1 MQNLPIGMQ
10 SFEAVRKANYLYVDK
25 TKHLERLVTT
35 NKYYFLSR
43 PRRFGKSL
51 FLSTLEAYF
60 LGQKELFKDLYI
72 ETVEKEWTE
81 YPVIYL
87 DLNSG
92 IYTTEEELYRVLNY
106 PMQRLEQKYSIDVKE
121 PSLSVRL
128 KNIVLTAFEQTG
140 KQVVILVDE
149 YDKPLLQ
156 TIDNEELHDKFKTI
170 LKGVYSILKECD
182 EYIRFGFLTGVTKFS
197 KISLFSDLN
206 NLMDISLDENYT
218 DICGITEEEIKTN
231 FKEHLQAF
239 AEKENTTKEDIL
251 SQLKA
256 MYDGY
261 HFSKNTDVDIYNP
274 FSLINS
280 LTRREFE
287 NYWFQTGTP
296 TFLVKL
302 LQEND
307 YDLKDFSDSNISAF
321 TEDLSSKETMHN
333 EPVALFYQ
341 AGYLTIKDYDEELQ
355 SYTLGY
361 PNKEVE
367 QSFLKFLLPKYMNNN
382 DSRSPIYV
390 LNLYKNL
397 RDGKIE
403 EFLESLKVF
412 FSSTPY
418 DLIKDTE
425 NHYQTIVFIICK
437 LLGYYSEA
445 EYKIVNGRIDMV
457 VKTKN
462 YIYVFEFKFDKSA
475 KEALQQIDSKDY
487 PLAFQ
492 QDERKLYKIGVNF
505 SSQTKNI
512 NEYIIQ

>member
-1 MQNLPIGMQ
+1 MQ

-51 FLSTLEAYF
+51 FLSTLKAYF
-60 LGQKELFKDLYI
+60 LGKKELFKGLYI
-72 ETVEKEWTE
+72 ETVEKDWTE

-287 NYWFQTGTP
+287 NYWFQSGTP
-296 TFLVKL
+296 TFLIKL

-307 YDLKDFSDSNISAF
+307 YDLKDLSEGKITAK
-321 TEDLSSKETMHN
+321 DLTSKESMMN
-333 EPVALFYQ
+333 APVALFYQ
-341 AGYLTIKDYDEELQ
+341 SGYLTIKDYNKK
-355 SYTLGY
+355 SGAYKLGY

-367 QSFLKFLLPKYMNNN
+367 ESFLDFILPKYMHTNENA
-382 DSRSPIYV
+382 SFSYV
-390 LNLYKNL
+390 EKMYENLEN
-397 RDGKIE
+397 GEIE
-403 EFLESLKVF
+403 DFLKTMKTF
-412 FSSTPY
+412 FASVPY

-425 NHYQTIVFIICK
+425 NHYQTVIFIICK
-437 LLGYYSEA
+437 LIGFIVEA
-445 EYKIVNGRIDMV
+445 EYKIVNGRIDMIV
-457 VKTKN
+457 RTDN
-462 YIYVFEFKFDKSA
+462 FLYLFEFKFDKSA
-475 KEALQQIDSKDY
+475 EEALQQIDSKDY

-512 NEYIIQ
+512 DEYIIQ

>member
-1 MQNLPIGMQ
+1 
-10 SFEAVRKANYLYVDK
+10 
-25 TKHLERLVTT
+25 
-35 NKYYFLSR
+35 
-43 PRRFGKSL
+43 L
-51 FLSTLEAYF
+51 FLSTLKAYF
-60 LGQKELFKDLYI
+60 LGKKELFKGLYI
-72 ETVEKEWTE
+72 ETVEKDWTE

-239 AEKENTTKEDIL
+239 ADKENTTKEDIL
-251 SQLKA
+251 LQLKA

-261 HFSKNTDVDIYNP
+261 HFSKNTSIDIYNP

-296 TFLVKL
+296 TFLIKL
-302 LQEND
+302 LKEND
-307 YDLKDFSDSNISAF
+307 YDLKDFSEGNIDAV
-321 TEDLSSKETMHN
+321 DLTSKESMRDA
-333 EPVALFYQ
+333 PIALFYQ
-341 AGYLTIKDYDEELQ
+341 SGYLTIKDYDRDFS
-355 SYTLGY
+355 SYILGY
-361 PNKEVE
+361 PNREVE
-367 QSFLKFLLPKYMNNN
+367 QSFLDFLLPKYINTEENMSTSFLIAFAR
-382 DSRSPIYV
+382 D
-390 LNLYKNL
+390 L
-397 RDGKIE
+397 RAGRIE
-403 EFLESLKVF
+403 DFLTKLKVF
-412 FSSTPY
+412 FARTP
-418 DLIKDTE
+418 
-425 NHYQTIVFIICK
+425 
-437 LLGYYSEA
+437 
-445 EYKIVNGRIDMV
+445 
-457 VKTKN
+457 
-462 YIYVFEFKFDKSA
+462 
-475 KEALQQIDSKDY
+475 
-487 PLAFQ
+487 
-492 QDERKLYKIGVNF
+492 
-505 SSQTKNI
+505 
-512 NEYIIQ
+512 

>member
-25 TKHLERLVTT
+25 TKHLGRLVTT

-51 FLSTLEAYF
+51 FLSTLKAYF
-60 LGQKELFKDLYI
+60 LGKKELFKDLYI
-72 ETVEKEWTE
+72 ETVEKDWTE
-81 YPVIYL
+81 YPVLYL

-92 IYTTEEELYRVLNY
+92 MYDTEANLYSVINNHLIRWEKEYDITPVDRELNTRFTNVV
-106 PMQRLEQKYSIDVKE
+106 IA
-121 PSLSVRL
+121 
-128 KNIVLTAFEQTG
+128 AFEKTG

-156 TIDNEELHDKFKTI
+156 TIDNEELHDKFKST
-170 LKGVYSILKECD
+170 LKGVYSVLKGCD
-182 EYIRFGFLTGVTKFS
+182 EYIRFGFLTGVTKFP

-206 NLMDISLDENYT
+206 NLKDISLDENYT

-261 HFSKNTDVDIYNP
+261 HFSENTSIDIYNP

-280 LTRREFE
+280 LTERKFR

-296 TFLVKL
+296 TFLIKL

-307 YDLKDFSDSNISAF
+307 YDLKDFSEGKIDAV
-321 TEDLSSKETMHN
+321 DLTSKESMMN
-333 EPVALFYQ
+333 APIALFYQ
-341 AGYLTIKDYDEELQ
+341 AGYLTIKDYDRDFS
-355 SYTLGY
+355 SYLLGY
-361 PNKEVE
+361 PNREVE
-367 QSFLKFLLPKYMNNN
+367 QSFLDFLLPKYINTEENMSTSFLIAFAR
-382 DSRSPIYV
+382 D
-390 LNLYKNL
+390 L
-397 RDGKIE
+397 RAGRIEDFLTKLKI
-403 EFLESLKVF
+403 F
-412 FSSTPY
+412 FAKTPY

-425 NHYQTIVFIICK
+425 NHYQTVVFIICK

-445 EYKIVNGRIDMV
+445 EYKIVNGRIDMLI
-457 VKTKN
+457 KTKD

-475 KEALQQIDSKDY
+475 KEALEQIDSKDY

-512 NEYIIQ
+512 DEYIIQ

>member
-1 MQNLPIGMQ
+1 MQ

-51 FLSTLEAYF
+51 FLSTLKAYF
-60 LGQKELFKDLYI
+60 LGKKELFKGLYI
-72 ETVEKEWTE
+72 ETVEKDWKE
-81 YPVIYL
+81 YPVLYL

-92 IYTTEEELYRVLNY
+92 IYDSEERLLNNLNY
-106 PMQRLEQKYSIDVKE
+106 HLSEWEEQYNIQTKFVNPEDRLSNIIKTAVK
-121 PSLSVRL
+121 
-128 KNIVLTAFEQTG
+128 QTG
-140 KQVVILVDE
+140 KQVVVLVDE

-156 TIDNEELHDKFKTI
+156 TIDNEELHDKFKGI
-170 LKGVYSILKECD
+170 LKGVYSVLKSCD

-296 TFLVKL
+296 TFLIKL

-307 YDLKDFSDSNISAF
+307 YDLKDLSEGNITAK
-321 TEDLSSKETMHN
+321 DLTSKESMLSA
-333 EPVALFYQ
+333 PVALFYQ
-341 AGYLTIKDYDEELQ
+341 SGYLTIKDYNKK
-355 SYTLGY
+355 SGAYKLGY

-367 QSFLKFLLPKYMNNN
+367 ESFLDFILPKYMHTNENA
-382 DSRSPIYV
+382 SFSYV
-390 LNLYKNL
+390 EKMYENLEN
-397 RDGKIE
+397 GEIE
-403 EFLESLKVF
+403 DFLKTMKTF
-412 FSSTPY
+412 FASVPY

-425 NHYQTIVFIICK
+425 NHYQTVIFIICK
-437 LLGYYSEA
+437 LIGFIVEA
-445 EYKIVNGRIDMV
+445 EYKIVNGRIDMIV
-457 VKTKN
+457 RTDN
-462 YIYVFEFKFDKSA
+462 FLYLFEFKFDKSA
-475 KEALQQIDSKDY
+475 EEALQQIDSKDY

-512 NEYIIQ
+512 DEYIVK

>member
-72 ETVEKEWTE
+72 ETVEKQWTE

-149 YDKPLLQ
+149 YDKPLISTL
-156 TIDNEELHDKFKTI
+156 DNEELHNKYKTI

-182 EYIRFGFLTGVTKFS
+182 KYIRFGFLTGVTKFS

-296 TFLVKL
+296 TFLIKL
-302 LQEND
+302 LKEND
-307 YDLKDFSDSNISAF
+307 YDLKDFSEGNIDAV
-321 TEDLSSKETMHN
+321 DLTSKESMLN
-333 EPVALFYQ
+333 APIALFYQ
-341 AGYLTIKDYDEELQ
+341 SGYLTIKDYDRDFS
-355 SYTLGY
+355 SYVLGY
-361 PNKEVE
+361 PNREVE
-367 QSFLKFLLPKYMNNN
+367 QSFLDFLLPKYINTEENMSTSFLIAFAR
-382 DSRSPIYV
+382 D
-390 LNLYKNL
+390 L
-397 RDGKIE
+397 RAGRIE
-403 EFLESLKVF
+403 DFLTKLKVF
-412 FSSTPY
+412 FAKTPY

-425 NHYQTIVFIICK
+425 NHYQTVVFIICR

-445 EYKIVNGRIDMV
+445 EYKIVNGRIDMIV
-457 VKTKN
+457 RTDN
-462 YIYVFEFKFDKSA
+462 FLYLFEFKFDKSA
-475 KEALQQIDSKDY
+475 KEALEQIDSKDY

-492 QDERKLYKIGVNF
+492 QDERKLYKVGVNF

-512 NEYIIQ
+512 DEYIIQ

>member
-1 MQNLPIGMQ
+1 MQ
-10 SFEAVRKANYLYVDK
+10 SFESIRQNNFLYVDK
-25 TKHLERLVTT
+25 TKHIYSLANSNR
-35 NKYYFLSR
+35 YYFLSR

-51 FLSTLEAYF
+51 FLSTLKAYF
-60 LGQKELFKDLYI
+60 LGKKELFKGLYI
-72 ETVEKEWTE
+72 ETVEKDWTE

-149 YDKPLLQ
+149 YDKPLISTL
-156 TIDNEELHDKFKTI
+156 DNEDLHDKYKTI

-182 EYIRFGFLTGVTKFS
+182 EYIRFGMLTGVTKFS

-296 TFLVKL
+296 TFLIKL

-307 YDLKDFSDSNISAF
+307 YDLKDLSEGKITAK
-321 TEDLSSKETMHN
+321 DLTSKESMMN
-333 EPVALFYQ
+333 APVALFYQ
-341 AGYLTIKDYDEELQ
+341 SGYLTIKDYNKK
-355 SYTLGY
+355 SGAYKLGY

-367 QSFLKFLLPKYMNNN
+367 ESFLDFILPKYMHTNENA
-382 DSRSPIYV
+382 SFSYV
-390 LNLYKNL
+390 EKMYENLEN
-397 RDGKIE
+397 GEIE
-403 EFLESLKVF
+403 DFLKTMKTF
-412 FSSTPY
+412 FASVPY

-425 NHYQTIVFIICK
+425 NHYQTVIFIICK
-437 LLGYYSEA
+437 LIGFIVEA
-445 EYKIVNGRIDMV
+445 EYKIVNGRIDMIV
-457 VKTKN
+457 RTDN
-462 YIYVFEFKFDKSA
+462 FLYLFEFKFDKSA

-512 NEYIIQ
+512 DEYIIQ

>member
-10 SFEAVRKANYLYVDK
+10 SFESIRQNNFLYIDK
-25 TKHLERLVTT
+25 TKHIYSLANSNR
-35 NKYYFLSR
+35 YYFLSR

-51 FLSTLEAYF
+51 FLSTLKAYF
-60 LGQKELFKDLYI
+60 LGKKELFKGLYI
-72 ETVEKEWTE
+72 ETVEKQWIE

-182 EYIRFGFLTGVTKFS
+182 EYIRFGMLTGVTKFS

-206 NLMDISLDENYT
+206 NLMDISLDESYT

-231 FKEHLQAF
+231 FVEHLQAF
-239 AEKENTTKEDIL
+239 AEKESTTKEDIFL
-251 SQLKA
+251 QLKK

-261 HFSKNTDVDIYNP
+261 HFSKNTSIDIYNP
-274 FSLINS
+274 FSLLNS
-280 LTRREFE
+280 LTRKEFE

-296 TFLVKL
+296 TFLIKL
-302 LQEND
+302 LKEND
-307 YDLKDFSDSNISAF
+307 YDLKDFSEGNIDAV
-321 TEDLSSKETMHN
+321 DLTSKESMLN
-333 EPVALFYQ
+333 APIALFYQ
-341 AGYLTIKDYDEELQ
+341 SGYLTIKDYDRDFS
-355 SYTLGY
+355 SYVLGY
-361 PNKEVE
+361 PNREVE
-367 QSFLKFLLPKYMNNN
+367 QSFLDFLLPKYINTEENMSTSFLIAFAR
-382 DSRSPIYV
+382 D
-390 LNLYKNL
+390 L
-397 RDGKIE
+397 RAGRIE
-403 EFLESLKVF
+403 DFLTKLKVF
-412 FSSTPY
+412 FAKTPY

-425 NHYQTIVFIICK
+425 NHYQTVVFIICK

-445 EYKIVNGRIDMV
+445 EYKIVNGRIDMEI
-457 VKTKN
+457 KTKD

-475 KEALQQIDSKDY
+475 KEALEQIDSKDY

-512 NEYIIQ
+512 DEYIIQ

>member
-1 MQNLPIGMQ
+1 MQ

-51 FLSTLEAYF
+51 FLSTLKAYF
-60 LGQKELFKDLYI
+60 LGKKELFKGLYI
-72 ETVEKEWTE
+72 ETVEKDWKE
-81 YPVIYL
+81 YPVLYL

-92 IYTTEEELYRVLNY
+92 IYDSEERLLNNLNY
-106 PMQRLEQKYSIDVKE
+106 HLSEWEEQYNIQTKFVNPEDRFSNIIKTAVK
-121 PSLSVRL
+121 
-128 KNIVLTAFEQTG
+128 QTG

-156 TIDNEELHDKFKTI
+156 TIDNEELHDKFKGI
-170 LKGVYSILKECD
+170 LKGVYSVLKSCD
-182 EYIRFGFLTGVTKFS
+182 EYIRFGMLTGVTKFS

-231 FKEHLQAF
+231 FVEHLQAF
-239 AEKENTTKEDIL
+239 ADKENTTKEDIL

-274 FSLINS
+274 FSLLNS
-280 LTRREFE
+280 LTRKEFE

-296 TFLVKL
+296 TFLIKL
-302 LQEND
+302 LKEND
-307 YDLKDFSDSNISAF
+307 YDLKDLSEGNITAK
-321 TEDLSSKETMHN
+321 DLTSKESMLSA
-333 EPVALFYQ
+333 PVALFYQ
-341 AGYLTIKDYDEELQ
+341 SGYLTIKDYDKELQ
-355 SYTLGY
+355 EYTLGY

-367 QSFLKFLLPKYMNNN
+367 QSFLEFLLP
-382 DSRSPIYV
+382 RYV
-390 LNLYKNL
+390 HTIDDKSASYLSKFIKDL
-397 RDGKIE
+397 RAGRIE
-403 EFLESLKVF
+403 DFLEKMKVF
-412 FSSTPY
+412 FAGIPY
-418 DLIKDTE
+418 DIIKDTE
-425 NHYQTIVFIICK
+425 NYYQTILFLICR
-437 LLGYYSEA
+437 LVGFYSQA
-445 EYKIVNGRIDMV
+445 EYRTSRGRMDMV
-457 VKTKN
+457 IKTKD

-475 KEALQQIDSKDY
+475 KEALEQIDSKDY

-492 QDERKLYKIGVNF
+492 QDERKLYKVGVNF

-512 NEYIIQ
+512 DEYIIQ

>member
-1 MQNLPIGMQ
+1 MQNLPIGLQ
-10 SFEAVRKANYLYVDK
+10 SFEALRNANYLYVDK
-25 TKHLERLVTT
+25 TRHLERLVTT

-60 LGQKELFKDLYI
+60 LGQKELFKGLYI
-72 ETVEKEWTE
+72 ETVEKDWKE
-81 YPVIYL
+81 YPVLYL
-87 DLNSG
+87 DLNTG
-92 IYTTEEELYRVLNY
+92 IYDSETNLRNKLISHIIDWEEE
-106 PMQRLEQKYSIDVKE
+106 YSISTVKE
-121 PSLSVRL
+121 
-128 KNIVLTAFEQTG
+128 NIEDRFANIIRTAYEKSG
-140 KQVVILVDE
+140 LGVVILVDE
-149 YDKPLLQ
+149 YDKPLLH
-156 TIDNEELHDKFKTI
+156 TIDKPELHATFKDI
-170 LKGVYSILKECD
+170 LKGVYSVLKGCD
-182 EYIRFGFLTGVTKFS
+182 KYIRFGMLTGVTKFS

-218 DICGITEEEIKTN
+218 DICGITEEEIKAN

-296 TFLVKL
+296 TFLIKL

-307 YDLKDFSDSNISAF
+307 YDLKDLSEGNITAK
-321 TEDLSSKETMHN
+321 DLTSKESMLSA
-333 EPVALFYQ
+333 PVALFYQ
-341 AGYLTIKDYDEELQ
+341 SGYLTIKDYDRDFS
-355 SYTLGY
+355 SYVLGY
-361 PNKEVE
+361 PNREVE
-367 QSFLKFLLPKYMNNN
+367 QSFLDFLLPKYINTEENMSTSFLIAFAR
-382 DSRSPIYV
+382 D
-390 LNLYKNL
+390 L
-397 RDGKIE
+397 RAGRIE
-403 EFLESLKVF
+403 DFLTKLKVF
-412 FSSTPY
+412 FAKTPY

-425 NHYQTIVFIICK
+425 NHYQTVVFIICR

-457 VKTKN
+457 IKTKD

-475 KEALQQIDSKDY
+475 KEALEQIDSKDY

-512 NEYIIQ
+512 DEYIIQ

>member
-1 MQNLPIGMQ
+1 MQ

-51 FLSTLEAYF
+51 FLSTLKAYF
-60 LGQKELFKDLYI
+60 LGKKELFKGLYI
-72 ETVEKEWTE
+72 ETVEKDWKE
-81 YPVIYL
+81 YPVLYL

-92 IYTTEEELYRVLNY
+92 IYDSEERLLNNLNY
-106 PMQRLEQKYSIDVKE
+106 HLSEWEEQYNIQTKFVNPEDRLSNIIKTAVK
-121 PSLSVRL
+121 
-128 KNIVLTAFEQTG
+128 QTG
-140 KQVVILVDE
+140 KQVVVLVDE

-156 TIDNEELHDKFKTI
+156 TIDNEELHDKFKGI
-170 LKGVYSILKECD
+170 LKGVYSVLKSCD

-296 TFLVKL
+296 TFLIKL

-307 YDLKDFSDSNISAF
+307 YDLKDLSEGNITAR
-321 TEDLSSKETMHN
+321 DLTSKESMLSA
-333 EPVALFYQ
+333 PVALFYQ
-341 AGYLTIKDYDEELQ
+341 SGYLTIKDYNKK
-355 SYTLGY
+355 SGAYKLGY

-367 QSFLKFLLPKYMNNN
+367 ESFLDFILPKYMHTNENA
-382 DSRSPIYV
+382 SFSYV
-390 LNLYKNL
+390 EKMYENLEN
-397 RDGKIE
+397 GEIE
-403 EFLESLKVF
+403 DFLKTMKTF
-412 FSSTPY
+412 FASVPY
-418 DLIKDTE
+418 GLIKDTE
-425 NHYQTIVFIICK
+425 NHYQTVIFIICK
-437 LLGYYSEA
+437 LIGFIVEA
-445 EYKIVNGRIDMV
+445 EYKIVNGRIDMIV
-457 VKTKN
+457 RTDN
-462 YIYVFEFKFDKSA
+462 FLYLFEFKFDKSA
-475 KEALQQIDSKDY
+475 EEALQQIDSKDY

-512 NEYIIQ
+512 DEYIIQ

>member
-296 TFLVKL
+296 TFLIKL

-307 YDLKDFSDSNISAF
+307 YDLKDLSEGNITAR
-321 TEDLSSKETMHN
+321 DLTSKESMLN
-333 EPVALFYQ
+333 APIALFYQ
-341 AGYLTIKDYDEELQ
+341 SGYLTIKDYDRDFS
-355 SYTLGY
+355 SYVLGY
-361 PNKEVE
+361 PNREVE
-367 QSFLKFLLPKYMNNN
+367 QSFLDFLLPKYINTEENMSTSFLIAFAR
-382 DSRSPIYV
+382 D
-390 LNLYKNL
+390 L
-397 RDGKIE
+397 RAGRIE
-403 EFLESLKVF
+403 DFLTKLKVF
-412 FSSTPY
+412 FAKTPY

-425 NHYQTIVFIICK
+425 NHYQTVVFIICR

-457 VKTKN
+457 IKTKD

-475 KEALQQIDSKDY
+475 KEALEQIDSKDY

>member
-51 FLSTLEAYF
+51 FLSTLKAYF
-60 LGQKELFKDLYI
+60 LGKKELFKGLYI
-72 ETVEKEWTE
+72 ETVEKDWTE

-231 FKEHLQAF
+231 FVEHLQAF
-239 AEKENTTKEDIL
+239 ADKENTTKEDIL

-296 TFLVKL
+296 TFLIKL
-302 LQEND
+302 LKEND
-307 YDLKDFSDSNISAF
+307 YDLKDFSEGNITAK
-321 TEDLSSKETMHN
+321 DLTSKESMLSA
-333 EPVALFYQ
+333 PVALFYQ
-341 AGYLTIKDYDEELQ
+341 SGYLTIKDYNKK
-355 SYTLGY
+355 SGAYKLGY

-367 QSFLKFLLPKYMNNN
+367 ESFLDFILPKYMHTNENA
-382 DSRSPIYV
+382 SFSYV
-390 LNLYKNL
+390 EKMYENLEN
-397 RDGKIE
+397 GEIE
-403 EFLESLKVF
+403 DFLKTMKTF
-412 FSSTPY
+412 FASVPY

-425 NHYQTIVFIICK
+425 NHYQTVIFIICK
-437 LLGYYSEA
+437 LIGFIVEA
-445 EYKIVNGRIDMV
+445 EYKIVNGRIDMIV
-457 VKTKN
+457 RTDN
-462 YIYVFEFKFDKSA
+462 FLYLFEFKFDKSA
-475 KEALQQIDSKDY
+475 EEALQQIDSKDY

-512 NEYIIQ
+512 DEYIIQ

>member
-10 SFEAVRKANYLYVDK
+10 SFEAVRKADYLYVDK

-60 LGQKELFKDLYI
+60 LGQKELFRDLYI
-72 ETVEKEWTE
+72 ESVEKDWVQ
-81 YPVIYL
+81 YPVLYL

-92 IYTTEEELYRVLNY
+92 MYDTEANLYSVINNHLIRWEKEYDITPVDRELNTRFTNVV
-106 PMQRLEQKYSIDVKE
+106 IA
-121 PSLSVRL
+121 
-128 KNIVLTAFEQTG
+128 AFEKTG

-156 TIDNEELHDKFKTI
+156 TIDNEELHDKFKGI
-170 LKGVYSILKECD
+170 LKGVYSVLKGCD
-182 EYIRFGFLTGVTKFS
+182 KYIRFGMLTGVTKFS

-239 AEKENTTKEDIL
+239 AEKESTTKEDIL

-261 HFSKNTDVDIYNP
+261 HFSENISIDIYNP
-274 FSLINS
+274 FSLLNS
-280 LTRREFE
+280 LTERKFR

-296 TFLVKL
+296 TFLIKL
-302 LQEND
+302 LKEND
-307 YDLKDFSDSNISAF
+307 YDLKDFSEGNITAR
-321 TEDLSSKETMHN
+321 DLTSKESMLSA
-333 EPVALFYQ
+333 PVALFYQ
-341 AGYLTIKDYDEELQ
+341 SGYITIKDYDKELQ
-355 SYTLGY
+355 EYTLGY

-367 QSFLKFLLPKYMNNN
+367 QSFLEFLLP
-382 DSRSPIYV
+382 RYV
-390 LNLYKNL
+390 HTIDDKSASYLSKFIKDL
-397 RDGKIE
+397 RAGRVED
-403 EFLESLKVF
+403 FLEKMKVF
-412 FSSTPY
+412 FAGIPY
-418 DLIKDTE
+418 DIIKDTE
-425 NHYQTIVFIICK
+425 NYYQTILFLICR
-437 LLGYYSEA
+437 LVGFYSQA
-445 EYKIVNGRIDMV
+445 EYRTSRGRMDMV
-457 VKTKN
+457 IKTKD

-475 KEALQQIDSKDY
+475 KEALEQIDSKDY

-492 QDERKLYKIGVNF
+492 QDERKLYKVGVNF

-512 NEYIIQ
+512 DEYIIG

>member
-1 MQNLPIGMQ
+1 MQ
-10 SFEAVRKANYLYVDK
+10 SFESIRQNNFLYVDK
-25 TKHLERLVTT
+25 TKHIYNLANSNR
-35 NKYYFLSR
+35 YYFLSR

-51 FLSTLEAYF
+51 FLSTLKAYF
-60 LGQKELFKDLYI
+60 LGKKELFKGLYI
-72 ETVEKEWTE
+72 ETVEKDWKE
-81 YPVIYL
+81 YPVLYL

-92 IYTTEEELYRVLNY
+92 IYDSEERLLNNLNY
-106 PMQRLEQKYSIDVKE
+106 HLSEWEEQYNIQTKFVNPEDRLSNIIKTAVK
-121 PSLSVRL
+121 
-128 KNIVLTAFEQTG
+128 QTG
-140 KQVVILVDE
+140 KQVVVLVDE

-156 TIDNEELHDKFKTI
+156 TIDNEELHDKFKGI
-170 LKGVYSILKECD
+170 LKGVYSVLKSCD

-296 TFLVKL
+296 TFLIKL

-307 YDLKDFSDSNISAF
+307 YDLKDLSEGNITAK
-321 TEDLSSKETMHN
+321 DLTSKESMLSA
-333 EPVALFYQ
+333 PVALFYQ
-341 AGYLTIKDYDEELQ
+341 SGYLTIKDYNKK
-355 SYTLGY
+355 SGAYKLGY

-367 QSFLKFLLPKYMNNN
+367 ESFLDFILPKYMHTNENA
-382 DSRSPIYV
+382 SFSYV
-390 LNLYKNL
+390 EKMYENLEN
-397 RDGKIE
+397 GEIE
-403 EFLESLKVF
+403 DFLKTMKTF
-412 FSSTPY
+412 FASVPY

-425 NHYQTIVFIICK
+425 NHYQTVIFIICK
-437 LLGYYSEA
+437 LIGFIVEA
-445 EYKIVNGRIDMV
+445 EYKIVNGRIDMIV
-457 VKTKN
+457 RTDN
-462 YIYVFEFKFDKSA
+462 FLYLFEFKFDKSA
-475 KEALQQIDSKDY
+475 EEALQQIDSKDY

-512 NEYIIQ
+512 DEYIIQ

>member
-1 MQNLPIGMQ
+1 MQ

-72 ETVEKEWTE
+72 ETVEKQWTE

-149 YDKPLLQ
+149 YDKPLISTL
-156 TIDNEELHDKFKTI
+156 DNEELHDKYKTI

-182 EYIRFGFLTGVTKFS
+182 KYIRFGFLTGVTKFS

-231 FKEHLQAF
+231 FVEHLQAF
-239 AEKENTTKEDIL
+239 ADKENTTKEDIL

-296 TFLVKL
+296 TFLIKL

-307 YDLKDFSDSNISAF
+307 YDLKDLSEGNITAK
-321 TEDLSSKETMHN
+321 DLTSKESMLSA
-333 EPVALFYQ
+333 PVALFYQ
-341 AGYLTIKDYDEELQ
+341 SGYLTIKDYNKK
-355 SYTLGY
+355 SGAYKLGY

-367 QSFLKFLLPKYMNNN
+367 ESFLDFILPKYMHTNENA
-382 DSRSPIYV
+382 SFSYV
-390 LNLYKNL
+390 EKMYENLEN
-397 RDGKIE
+397 GEIE
-403 EFLESLKVF
+403 DFLKTMKTF
-412 FSSTPY
+412 FASVPY

-425 NHYQTIVFIICK
+425 NHYQTVIFIICK
-437 LLGYYSEA
+437 LIGFIVEA
-445 EYKIVNGRIDMV
+445 EYKIVNGRIDMIV
-457 VKTKN
+457 RTDN
-462 YIYVFEFKFDKSA
+462 FLYLFEFKFDKSA

-512 NEYIIQ
+512 DEYIIQ

>member
-1 MQNLPIGMQ
+1 MQ
-10 SFEAVRKANYLYVDK
+10 SFESIRQNNFLYVDK
-25 TKHLERLVTT
+25 TKHIYNLANSNR
-35 NKYYFLSR
+35 YYFLSR

-51 FLSTLEAYF
+51 FLSTLKAYF
-60 LGQKELFKDLYI
+60 LGKKELFKGLYI
-72 ETVEKEWTE
+72 ETVEKDWTE

-182 EYIRFGFLTGVTKFS
+182 EYIRFGMLTGVTKFS

-239 AEKENTTKEDIL
+239 ADKENTTKEDIL

-296 TFLVKL
+296 TFLIKL

-307 YDLKDFSDSNISAF
+307 YDLKDFSEGNIDAV
-321 TEDLSSKETMHN
+321 DLTSKESMLN
-333 EPVALFYQ
+333 APIALFYQ
-341 AGYLTIKDYDEELQ
+341 SGYLTIKDYDRDFS
-355 SYTLGY
+355 SYVLGY
-361 PNKEVE
+361 PNREVE
-367 QSFLKFLLPKYMNNN
+367 QSFLDFLLPKYINTEENMSTSFLIAFAR
-382 DSRSPIYV
+382 D
-390 LNLYKNL
+390 L
-397 RDGKIE
+397 RAGRIE
-403 EFLESLKVF
+403 DFLTKLKVF
-412 FSSTPY
+412 FAKTPY

-425 NHYQTIVFIICK
+425 NHYQTVVFIICR

-457 VKTKN
+457 IKTKD

-475 KEALQQIDSKDY
+475 KEALEQIDSKDY

-512 NEYIIQ
+512 DEYIIQ

>member
-1 MQNLPIGMQ
+1 MQ
-10 SFEAVRKANYLYVDK
+10 SFESIRQNNFLYVDK
-25 TKHLERLVTT
+25 TKHIYNLANSNR
-35 NKYYFLSR
+35 YYFLSR

-51 FLSTLEAYF
+51 FLSTLKAYF
-60 LGQKELFKDLYI
+60 LGKKELFKGLYI
-72 ETVEKEWTE
+72 ETVEKDWTE

-149 YDKPLLQ
+149 YDKPLISTL
-156 TIDNEELHDKFKTI
+156 DNEDLHDKYKTI

-218 DICGITEEEIKTN
+218 DICGITEEEIKAN

-296 TFLVKL
+296 TFLIKL

-307 YDLKDFSDSNISAF
+307 YDLKDLSEGKITAK
-321 TEDLSSKETMHN
+321 DLTSKESMLN
-333 EPVALFYQ
+333 APVALFYQ
-341 AGYLTIKDYDEELQ
+341 SGYLTIKDYNKK
-355 SYTLGY
+355 SGAYKLGY

-367 QSFLKFLLPKYMNNN
+367 ESFLDFILPKYMHTNENA
-382 DSRSPIYV
+382 SFSYV
-390 LNLYKNL
+390 EKMYENLEN
-397 RDGKIE
+397 GEIE
-403 EFLESLKVF
+403 DFLKTMKTF
-412 FSSTPY
+412 FASVPY

-425 NHYQTIVFIICK
+425 NHYQTVIFIICK
-437 LLGYYSEA
+437 LIGFIVEA
-445 EYKIVNGRIDMV
+445 EYKIVNGRIDMIV
-457 VKTKN
+457 RTDN
-462 YIYVFEFKFDKSA
+462 FLYLFEFKFDKSA

-512 NEYIIQ
+512 DEYIIQ

>member
-1 MQNLPIGMQ
+1 MQ

-51 FLSTLEAYF
+51 FLSTLKAYF
-60 LGQKELFKDLYI
+60 LGKKELFKGLYI
-72 ETVEKEWTE
+72 ETVEKDWKE
-81 YPVIYL
+81 YPVLYL

-92 IYTTEEELYRVLNY
+92 IYDSEERLLNNLNY
-106 PMQRLEQKYSIDVKE
+106 HLSEWEEQYNIQTKFVNPEDRLSNIIKTAVK
-121 PSLSVRL
+121 
-128 KNIVLTAFEQTG
+128 QTG

-156 TIDNEELHDKFKTI
+156 TIDNEELHDKFKGI
-170 LKGVYSILKECD
+170 LKGVYSVLKSCD

-251 SQLKA
+251 LQLKA

-296 TFLVKL
+296 TFLIKL

-307 YDLKDFSDSNISAF
+307 YDLKDLSEGNITAR
-321 TEDLSSKETMHN
+321 DLTSKESMLSA
-333 EPVALFYQ
+333 PVALFYQ
-341 AGYLTIKDYDEELQ
+341 SGYLTIKDYNKK
-355 SYTLGY
+355 SGAYKLGY

-367 QSFLKFLLPKYMNNN
+367 ESFLDFILPKYMHTNENA
-382 DSRSPIYV
+382 SFSYV
-390 LNLYKNL
+390 EKMYENLEN
-397 RDGKIE
+397 GEIE
-403 EFLESLKVF
+403 DFLKTMKTF
-412 FSSTPY
+412 FASVPY

-425 NHYQTIVFIICK
+425 NHYQTVIFIICK
-437 LLGYYSEA
+437 LIGFIVEA
-445 EYKIVNGRIDMV
+445 EYKIVNGRIDMIV
-457 VKTKN
+457 RTDN
-462 YIYVFEFKFDKSA
+462 FLYLFEFKFDKSA

-492 QDERKLYKIGVNF
+492 QDERKLYKVGINF

-512 NEYIIQ
+512 DEYIIQ

>member
-1 MQNLPIGMQ
+1 MQ
-10 SFEAVRKANYLYVDK
+10 SFESIRQNNFLYVDK
-25 TKHLERLVTT
+25 TKHIYNLANSNR
-35 NKYYFLSR
+35 YYFLSR

-51 FLSTLEAYF
+51 FLSTLKAYF
-60 LGQKELFKDLYI
+60 LGKKELFKGLYI
-72 ETVEKEWTE
+72 ETVEKDWTE

-182 EYIRFGFLTGVTKFS
+182 EYIRFGMLTGVTKFS

-218 DICGITEEEIKTN
+218 DICGITEEEIKAN

-296 TFLVKL
+296 TFLIKL
-302 LQEND
+302 LKEND
-307 YDLKDFSDSNISAF
+307 YDLKDFSEGKIDAV
-321 TEDLSSKETMHN
+321 DLTSKESMLN
-333 EPVALFYQ
+333 APIALFYQ
-341 AGYLTIKDYDEELQ
+341 SGYLTIKDYDRDFS
-355 SYTLGY
+355 SYVLGY
-361 PNKEVE
+361 PNREVE
-367 QSFLKFLLPKYMNNN
+367 QSFLDFLLPKYINTEENMSTSFLIAFAR
-382 DSRSPIYV
+382 D
-390 LNLYKNL
+390 L
-397 RDGKIE
+397 RAGRIE
-403 EFLESLKVF
+403 DFLTKLKVF
-412 FSSTPY
+412 FAKTPY

-425 NHYQTIVFIICK
+425 NHYQTVVFIICK

-457 VKTKN
+457 IKTKD

-475 KEALQQIDSKDY
+475 KEALEQIDSKDY

-512 NEYIIQ
+512 DEYIIQ

>member
-1 MQNLPIGMQ
+1 MQ
-10 SFEAVRKANYLYVDK
+10 SFESIRQNNFLYIDK
-25 TKHLERLVTT
+25 TKHIYSLANSNR
-35 NKYYFLSR
+35 YYFLSR

-51 FLSTLEAYF
+51 FLSTLKAYF
-60 LGQKELFKDLYI
+60 LGKKELFKGLYI
-72 ETVEKEWTE
+72 ETVEKQWIE

-182 EYIRFGFLTGVTKFS
+182 EYIRFGMLTGVTKFS

-206 NLMDISLDENYT
+206 NLMDISLDESYT

-231 FKEHLQAF
+231 FVEHLQAF
-239 AEKENTTKEDIL
+239 AEKESTTKEDIFL
-251 SQLKA
+251 QLKK

-261 HFSKNTDVDIYNP
+261 HFSKNTSIDIYNP
-274 FSLINS
+274 FSLLNS
-280 LTRREFE
+280 LTRKEFE

-296 TFLVKL
+296 TFLIKL
-302 LQEND
+302 LKEND
-307 YDLKDFSDSNISAF
+307 YDLKDFSEGNIDAV
-321 TEDLSSKETMHN
+321 DLTSKESMLN
-333 EPVALFYQ
+333 APIALFYQ
-341 AGYLTIKDYDEELQ
+341 SGYLTIKDYDRDFS
-355 SYTLGY
+355 SYVLGY
-361 PNKEVE
+361 PNREVE
-367 QSFLKFLLPKYMNNN
+367 QSFLDFLLPKYINTEENMSTSFLIAFAR
-382 DSRSPIYV
+382 D
-390 LNLYKNL
+390 L
-397 RDGKIE
+397 RAGRIE
-403 EFLESLKVF
+403 DFLTKLKVF
-412 FSSTPY
+412 FAKTPY

-425 NHYQTIVFIICK
+425 NHYQTVVFIICK

-445 EYKIVNGRIDMV
+445 EYKIVNGRIDMEI
-457 VKTKN
+457 KTKD

-475 KEALQQIDSKDY
+475 KEALEQIDSKDY

-512 NEYIIQ
+512 DEYIIQ

>member
-1 MQNLPIGMQ
+1 MQ

-51 FLSTLEAYF
+51 FLSTLKAYF
-60 LGQKELFKDLYI
+60 LGKKELFKGLYI
-72 ETVEKEWTE
+72 ETVEKDWKE
-81 YPVIYL
+81 YPVLYL

-92 IYTTEEELYRVLNY
+92 IYDSEERLLNNLNY
-106 PMQRLEQKYSIDVKE
+106 HLSEWEEQYNIQTKFVNPEDRLSNIIKTAVK
-121 PSLSVRL
+121 
-128 KNIVLTAFEQTG
+128 QTG
-140 KQVVILVDE
+140 KQVVVLVDE

-156 TIDNEELHDKFKTI
+156 TIDNEELHDKFKGI
-170 LKGVYSILKECD
+170 LKGVYSVLKSCD

-296 TFLVKL
+296 TFLIKL

-307 YDLKDFSDSNISAF
+307 YDLKDLSEGNITAR
-321 TEDLSSKETMHN
+321 DLTSKESMLSA
-333 EPVALFYQ
+333 PVALFYQ
-341 AGYLTIKDYDEELQ
+341 SGYLTIKDYNKK
-355 SYTLGY
+355 SGAYKLGY

-367 QSFLKFLLPKYMNNN
+367 ESFLDFILPKYMHTNENA
-382 DSRSPIYV
+382 SFSYV
-390 LNLYKNL
+390 EKMYENLEN
-397 RDGKIE
+397 GEIE
-403 EFLESLKVF
+403 DFLKTMKTF
-412 FSSTPY
+412 FASVPY

-425 NHYQTIVFIICK
+425 NHYQTVIFIICK
-437 LLGYYSEA
+437 LIGFIVEA
-445 EYKIVNGRIDMV
+445 EYKIVNGRIDMIV
-457 VKTKN
+457 RTDN
-462 YIYVFEFKFDKSA
+462 FLYLFEFKFDKSA
-475 KEALQQIDSKDY
+475 EEALQQIDSKDY

-512 NEYIIQ
+512 DEYIVK

>member
-1 MQNLPIGMQ
+1 MQ
-10 SFEAVRKANYLYVDK
+10 SFESIRQNNFLYVDK
-25 TKHLERLVTT
+25 TKHIYSLANSNR
-35 NKYYFLSR
+35 YYFLSR

-51 FLSTLEAYF
+51 FLSTLKAYF
-60 LGQKELFKDLYI
+60 LGKKELFKGLYI
-72 ETVEKEWTE
+72 ETVEKDWTE

-156 TIDNEELHDKFKTI
+156 TIDNEELHDKFKGI
-170 LKGVYSILKECD
+170 LKGVYSVLKGCD
-182 EYIRFGFLTGVTKFS
+182 EYIRFGMLTGVTKFS

-251 SQLKA
+251 LQLKA

-296 TFLVKL
+296 TFLIKL

-307 YDLKDFSDSNISAF
+307 YDLKDLSEGKITAK
-321 TEDLSSKETMHN
+321 DLTSKESMMN
-333 EPVALFYQ
+333 APVALFYQ
-341 AGYLTIKDYDEELQ
+341 SGYLTIKDYNKK
-355 SYTLGY
+355 SGAYKLGY

-367 QSFLKFLLPKYMNNN
+367 ESFLDFILPKYMHTNENA
-382 DSRSPIYV
+382 SFSYV
-390 LNLYKNL
+390 EKMYENLEN
-397 RDGKIE
+397 GEIE
-403 EFLESLKVF
+403 DFLKTMKTF
-412 FSSTPY
+412 FASVPY

-425 NHYQTIVFIICK
+425 NHYQTVIFIICK
-437 LLGYYSEA
+437 LIGFIVEA
-445 EYKIVNGRIDMV
+445 EYKIVNGRIDMIV
-457 VKTKN
+457 RTDN
-462 YIYVFEFKFDKSA
+462 FLYLFEFKFDKSA
-475 KEALQQIDSKDY
+475 EEALQQIDSKDY

-512 NEYIIQ
+512 DEYIIQ

>member
-1 MQNLPIGMQ
+1 MQNLPIGLQ
-10 SFEAVRKANYLYVDK
+10 SFEALRNANYLYVDK
-25 TKHLERLVTT
+25 TRHLERLVTT

-60 LGQKELFKDLYI
+60 LGQKELFNGLYI
-72 ETVEKEWTE
+72 EQVEKDWKE
-81 YPVIYL
+81 YPVLYL
-87 DLNSG
+87 DLNTG
-92 IYTTEEELYRVLNY
+92 IYDSETNLRNKLISHIIDWEEE
-106 PMQRLEQKYSIDVKE
+106 YSISTAKE
-121 PSLSVRL
+121 
-128 KNIVLTAFEQTG
+128 NIEDRFANIIRTAYEKSG
-140 KQVVILVDE
+140 LGVVILVDE
-149 YDKPLLQ
+149 YDKPLLH
-156 TIDNEELHDKFKTI
+156 TIDKPELHATFKDI
-170 LKGVYSILKECD
+170 LKGVYSVLKGCD
-182 EYIRFGFLTGVTKFS
+182 KYIRFGMLTGVTKFS

-239 AEKENTTKEDIL
+239 ADKENTTKEDIL

-296 TFLVKL
+296 TFLIKL
-302 LQEND
+302 LKEND
-307 YDLKDFSDSNISAF
+307 YDLKDFSEGNITAR
-321 TEDLSSKETMHN
+321 DLTSKESMLSA
-333 EPVALFYQ
+333 PVALFYQ
-341 AGYLTIKDYDEELQ
+341 SGYITIKDYDKELQ
-355 SYTLGY
+355 EYTLGY

-367 QSFLKFLLPKYMNNN
+367 QSFLEFLLP
-382 DSRSPIYV
+382 RYV
-390 LNLYKNL
+390 HTIDDKSASYLSKFIKDL
-397 RDGKIE
+397 RAGRVED
-403 EFLESLKVF
+403 FLEKMKVF
-412 FSSTPY
+412 FAGIPY
-418 DLIKDTE
+418 DIIKDTE
-425 NHYQTIVFIICK
+425 NYYQTILFLICR
-437 LLGYYSEA
+437 LVGFYSQA
-445 EYKIVNGRIDMV
+445 EYRTSRGRMDMV
-457 VKTKN
+457 IKTKD

-475 KEALQQIDSKDY
+475 KEALEQIDSKDY

-492 QDERKLYKIGVNF
+492 QDERKLYKVGVNF

-512 NEYIIQ
+512 DEYIIQ

>member
-1 MQNLPIGMQ
+1 MQ
-10 SFEAVRKANYLYVDK
+10 SFESIRQNNFLYVDK
-25 TKHLERLVTT
+25 TKHIYNLANSNR
-35 NKYYFLSR
+35 YYFLSR

-60 LGQKELFKDLYI
+60 LGQKELFKGLYI
-72 ETVEKEWTE
+72 ETVEKDWVQ
-81 YPVIYL
+81 YPVLYL

-92 IYTTEEELYRVLNY
+92 MYDTEANLYSVINNHLIRWEKEYDITPVDRELNTRFTNVV
-106 PMQRLEQKYSIDVKE
+106 IA
-121 PSLSVRL
+121 
-128 KNIVLTAFEQTG
+128 AFEKTG

-156 TIDNEELHDKFKTI
+156 TIDNEELHDKFKGI
-170 LKGVYSILKECD
+170 LKGVYSVLKGCD
-182 EYIRFGFLTGVTKFS
+182 KYIRFGMLTGVTKFS

-251 SQLKA
+251 LQLKA

-261 HFSKNTDVDIYNP
+261 HFSENTSIDIYNP
-274 FSLINS
+274 FSLLNS
-280 LTRREFE
+280 LTERKFR

-296 TFLVKL
+296 TFLIKL

-307 YDLKDFSDSNISAF
+307 YDLKDFSEGNIDAV
-321 TEDLSSKETMHN
+321 DLTSKESMLN
-333 EPVALFYQ
+333 APIALFYQ
-341 AGYLTIKDYDEELQ
+341 SGYLTIKDYDRDFS
-355 SYTLGY
+355 SYVLGY
-361 PNKEVE
+361 PNREVE
-367 QSFLKFLLPKYMNNN
+367 QSFLDFLLPKYINTEENMSTSFLIAFAR
-382 DSRSPIYV
+382 D
-390 LNLYKNL
+390 L
-397 RDGKIE
+397 RAGRIE
-403 EFLESLKVF
+403 DFLTKLKVF
-412 FSSTPY
+412 FAKTPY

-425 NHYQTIVFIICK
+425 NHYQTVVFIICR

-457 VKTKN
+457 IKTKD

-512 NEYIIQ
+512 DEYIIQ

>member
-1 MQNLPIGMQ
+1 MQ

-51 FLSTLEAYF
+51 FLSTLKAYF
-60 LGQKELFKDLYI
+60 LGKKELFKGLYI
-72 ETVEKEWTE
+72 ETVEKDWKE
-81 YPVIYL
+81 YPVLYL

-92 IYTTEEELYRVLNY
+92 IYDSEERLLNNLNY
-106 PMQRLEQKYSIDVKE
+106 HLSEWEEQYNIQTKFVNPEDRLSNIIKTAVK
-121 PSLSVRL
+121 
-128 KNIVLTAFEQTG
+128 QTG
-140 KQVVILVDE
+140 KQVVVLVDE

-156 TIDNEELHDKFKTI
+156 TIDNEELHDKFKGI
-170 LKGVYSILKECD
+170 LKGVYSVLKSCD

-296 TFLVKL
+296 TFLIKL

-307 YDLKDFSDSNISAF
+307 YDLKDLSEGNITAR
-321 TEDLSSKETMHN
+321 DLTSKESMLSA
-333 EPVALFYQ
+333 PVALFYQ
-341 AGYLTIKDYDEELQ
+341 SGYLTIKDYNKK
-355 SYTLGY
+355 SGAYKLGY

-367 QSFLKFLLPKYMNNN
+367 ESFLDFILPKYMHTNENA
-382 DSRSPIYV
+382 SFSYV
-390 LNLYKNL
+390 EKMYENLEN
-397 RDGKIE
+397 GEIE
-403 EFLESLKVF
+403 DFLKTMKTF
-412 FSSTPY
+412 FASVPY
-418 DLIKDTE
+418 GLIKDTE
-425 NHYQTIVFIICK
+425 NHYQTVIFIICK
-437 LLGYYSEA
+437 LIGFIVEA
-445 EYKIVNGRIDMV
+445 EYKIVNGRIDMIV
-457 VKTKN
+457 RTDN
-462 YIYVFEFKFDKSA
+462 FLYLFEFKFDKSA

-512 NEYIIQ
+512 DEYIIQ

>member
-1 MQNLPIGMQ
+1 MQ

-51 FLSTLEAYF
+51 FLSTLKAYF
-60 LGQKELFKDLYI
+60 LGKKELFKGLYI
-72 ETVEKEWTE
+72 ETVEKDWKE
-81 YPVIYL
+81 YPVLYL

-92 IYTTEEELYRVLNY
+92 IYDSEERLLNNLNY
-106 PMQRLEQKYSIDVKE
+106 HLSEWEEQYNIQTKFVNPEDRLSNIIKTAVK
-121 PSLSVRL
+121 
-128 KNIVLTAFEQTG
+128 QTG
-140 KQVVILVDE
+140 KQVVVLVDE

-156 TIDNEELHDKFKTI
+156 TIDNEELHDKFKGI
-170 LKGVYSILKECD
+170 LKGVYSVLKSCD

-296 TFLVKL
+296 TFLIKL

-307 YDLKDFSDSNISAF
+307 YDLKDLSEGNITAR
-321 TEDLSSKETMHN
+321 DLTSKESMLSA
-333 EPVALFYQ
+333 PVALFYQ
-341 AGYLTIKDYDEELQ
+341 SGYLTIKDYNKK
-355 SYTLGY
+355 SGAYKLGY

-367 QSFLKFLLPKYMNNN
+367 ESFLDFILPKYMHTNENA
-382 DSRSPIYV
+382 SFSYV
-390 LNLYKNL
+390 EKMYENLEN
-397 RDGKIE
+397 GEIE
-403 EFLESLKVF
+403 DFLKTMKTF
-412 FSSTPY
+412 FASVPY

-425 NHYQTIVFIICK
+425 NHYQTVIFIICK
-437 LLGYYSEA
+437 LIGFIVEA
-445 EYKIVNGRIDMV
+445 EYKIVNGRIDMIV
-457 VKTKN
+457 RTDN
-462 YIYVFEFKFDKSA
+462 FLYLFEFKFDKSA
-475 KEALQQIDSKDY
+475 EEALQQIDSKDY

-512 NEYIIQ
+512 DEYIIQ

>member
-1 MQNLPIGMQ
+1 MQNLPIGLQ
-10 SFEAVRKANYLYVDK
+10 SFEALRNANYLYVDK
-25 TKHLERLVTT
+25 TRHLERLVTT

-60 LGQKELFKDLYI
+60 LGQKELFKGLYI
-72 ETVEKEWTE
+72 ETVEKDWTE

-106 PMQRLEQKYSIDVKE
+106 PMQRLEEKYSIDAKE

-149 YDKPLLQ
+149 YDKPLISTL
-156 TIDNEELHDKFKTI
+156 DNEELHNKYKTI

-182 EYIRFGFLTGVTKFS
+182 KYIRFGFLTGVTKFS

-251 SQLKA
+251 FQLKA

-296 TFLVKL
+296 TFLIKL
-302 LQEND
+302 LQENN
-307 YDLKDFSDSNISAF
+307 YDLKDLSEGKITAK
-321 TEDLSSKETMHN
+321 DLTSKESMMN
-333 EPVALFYQ
+333 APVALFYQ
-341 AGYLTIKDYDEELQ
+341 SGYLTIKDYNKK
-355 SYTLGY
+355 SGAYKLGY

-367 QSFLKFLLPKYMNNN
+367 ESFLDFLLPKYMHTNENA
-382 DSRSPIYV
+382 SFSYV
-390 LNLYKNL
+390 EKMYENLEN
-397 RDGKIE
+397 GEIE
-403 EFLESLKVF
+403 DFLKTMKTF
-412 FSSTPY
+412 FASVPY

-425 NHYQTIVFIICK
+425 NHYQTVIFIICK
-437 LLGYYSEA
+437 LIGFIVEA
-445 EYKIVNGRIDMV
+445 EYKIVNGRIDMIV
-457 VKTKN
+457 RTDN
-462 YIYVFEFKFDKSA
+462 FLYLFEFKFDKSA
-475 KEALQQIDSKDY
+475 EEALQQIDSKDY

-512 NEYIIQ
+512 DKYIIQ

>member
-1 MQNLPIGMQ
+1 MQ
-10 SFEAVRKANYLYVDK
+10 SFESIRQNNFLYVDK
-25 TKHLERLVTT
+25 TKHIYNLANSNR
-35 NKYYFLSR
+35 YYFLSR

-51 FLSTLEAYF
+51 FLSTLKAYF
-60 LGQKELFKDLYI
+60 LGKKELFKGLYI
-72 ETVEKEWTE
+72 ETVEKDWTE

-261 HFSKNTDVDIYNP
+261 HFSKNTSIDIYNP

-296 TFLVKL
+296 TFLIKL
-302 LQEND
+302 LKEND
-307 YDLKDFSDSNISAF
+307 YDLKDFSEGNIDAV
-321 TEDLSSKETMHN
+321 DLTSKESMLN
-333 EPVALFYQ
+333 APIALFYQ
-341 AGYLTIKDYDEELQ
+341 SGYLTIKDYDRDFS
-355 SYTLGY
+355 SYVLGY
-361 PNKEVE
+361 PNREVE
-367 QSFLKFLLPKYMNNN
+367 QSFLDFLLPKYINTEENMSTSFLIAFAR
-382 DSRSPIYV
+382 D
-390 LNLYKNL
+390 L
-397 RDGKIE
+397 RAGRIE
-403 EFLESLKVF
+403 DFLTKLKVF
-412 FSSTPY
+412 FAKTPY

-425 NHYQTIVFIICK
+425 NHYQTVVFIICR

-457 VKTKN
+457 IKTKD

-475 KEALQQIDSKDY
+475 KEALEQIDSKDY

-512 NEYIIQ
+512 DEYIIQ

>member
-51 FLSTLEAYF
+51 FLSTLKAYF
-60 LGQKELFKDLYI
+60 LGKKELFKGLYI
-72 ETVEKEWTE
+72 ETVEKDWTE

-296 TFLVKL
+296 TFLIKL

-307 YDLKDFSDSNISAF
+307 YDLKDLSEGNITAR
-321 TEDLSSKETMHN
+321 DLTSKESMLN
-333 EPVALFYQ
+333 APIALFYQ
-341 AGYLTIKDYDEELQ
+341 SGYLTIKDYNKK
-355 SYTLGY
+355 SGAYKLGY

-367 QSFLKFLLPKYMNNN
+367 ESFLDFILPKYMHTNENA
-382 DSRSPIYV
+382 SFSYV
-390 LNLYKNL
+390 EKMYENLEN
-397 RDGKIE
+397 GEIE
-403 EFLESLKVF
+403 DFLKTMKTF
-412 FSSTPY
+412 FASVPY

-425 NHYQTIVFIICK
+425 NHYQTVIFIICK
-437 LLGYYSEA
+437 LIGFIVEA
-445 EYKIVNGRIDMV
+445 EYKIVNGRIDMIV
-457 VKTKN
+457 RTDN
-462 YIYVFEFKFDKSA
+462 FLYLFEFKFDKSA
-475 KEALQQIDSKDY
+475 EEALEQIDSKDY

-512 NEYIIQ
+512 DEYIIQ

>member
-1 MQNLPIGMQ
+1 MQ

-51 FLSTLEAYF
+51 FLSTLKAYF
-60 LGQKELFKDLYI
+60 LGKKELFKGLYI
-72 ETVEKEWTE
+72 ETVEKDWKE
-81 YPVIYL
+81 YPVLYL

-92 IYTTEEELYRVLNY
+92 IYDSEERLLNNLNY
-106 PMQRLEQKYSIDVKE
+106 HLSEWEEQYNIQTKFVNPEDRLSNIIKTAVK
-121 PSLSVRL
+121 
-128 KNIVLTAFEQTG
+128 QTG
-140 KQVVILVDE
+140 KQVVVLVDE

-156 TIDNEELHDKFKTI
+156 TIDNEELHDKFKGI
-170 LKGVYSILKECD
+170 LKGVYSVLKSCD

-296 TFLVKL
+296 TFLIKL

-307 YDLKDFSDSNISAF
+307 YDLKDFSEGNITAR
-321 TEDLSSKETMHN
+321 DLTSKESMLSA
-333 EPVALFYQ
+333 PVALFYQ
-341 AGYLTIKDYDEELQ
+341 SGYLTIKDYNKK
-355 SYTLGY
+355 SGAYKLGY

-367 QSFLKFLLPKYMNNN
+367 ESFLDFILPKYMHTNENA
-382 DSRSPIYV
+382 SFSYV
-390 LNLYKNL
+390 EKMYENLEN
-397 RDGKIE
+397 GEIE
-403 EFLESLKVF
+403 DFLKTMKTF
-412 FSSTPY
+412 FASVPY

-425 NHYQTIVFIICK
+425 NHYQTVIFIICK
-437 LLGYYSEA
+437 LIGFIVEA
-445 EYKIVNGRIDMV
+445 EYKIVNGRIDMIV
-457 VKTKN
+457 RTDN
-462 YIYVFEFKFDKSA
+462 FLYLFEFKFDKSA
-475 KEALQQIDSKDY
+475 EEALQQIDSKDY

-512 NEYIIQ
+512 DEYIIR

>member
-1 MQNLPIGMQ
+1 MQ

-51 FLSTLEAYF
+51 FLSTLKAYF
-60 LGQKELFKDLYI
+60 LGKKELFKGLYI
-72 ETVEKEWTE
+72 ETVEKDWTE

-296 TFLVKL
+296 TFLIKL

-307 YDLKDFSDSNISAF
+307 YDLKDLSEGNITAR
-321 TEDLSSKETMHN
+321 DLTSKESMLN
-333 EPVALFYQ
+333 APIALFYQ
-341 AGYLTIKDYDEELQ
+341 SGYLTIKDYNKK
-355 SYTLGY
+355 SGAYKLGY

-367 QSFLKFLLPKYMNNN
+367 ESFLDFILPKYMHTNENA
-382 DSRSPIYV
+382 SFSYV
-390 LNLYKNL
+390 EKMYENLEN
-397 RDGKIE
+397 GEIE
-403 EFLESLKVF
+403 DFLKTMKTF
-412 FSSTPY
+412 FASVPY

-425 NHYQTIVFIICK
+425 NHYQTVIFIICK
-437 LLGYYSEA
+437 LIGFIVEA
-445 EYKIVNGRIDMV
+445 EYKIVNGRIDMIV
-457 VKTKN
+457 RTDN
-462 YIYVFEFKFDKSA
+462 FLYLFEFKFDKSA
-475 KEALQQIDSKDY
+475 EEALEQIDSKDY

-512 NEYIIQ
+512 DEYIIQ

>member
-1 MQNLPIGMQ
+1 MQNLPIGLQ
-10 SFEAVRKANYLYVDK
+10 SFEALRNANYLYVDK
-25 TKHLERLVTT
+25 TRHLERLVTT

-60 LGQKELFKDLYI
+60 LGQKELFNGLYI
-72 ETVEKEWTE
+72 EQVEKDWKE
-81 YPVIYL
+81 YPVLYL
-87 DLNSG
+87 DLNTG
-92 IYTTEEELYRVLNY
+92 IYDSETNLRNKLISHIIDWEEE
-106 PMQRLEQKYSIDVKE
+106 YSISTVKE
-121 PSLSVRL
+121 
-128 KNIVLTAFEQTG
+128 NIEDRFANIIRTAYEKSG
-140 KQVVILVDE
+140 LGVVILVDE
-149 YDKPLLQ
+149 YDKPLLH
-156 TIDNEELHDKFKTI
+156 TIDKPELHATFKDI
-170 LKGVYSILKECD
+170 LKGVYSVLKGCD
-182 EYIRFGFLTGVTKFS
+182 KYIRFGMLTGVTKFS

-251 SQLKA
+251 LQLKA

-261 HFSKNTDVDIYNP
+261 HFSENTSVDIYNP
-274 FSLINS
+274 FSLLNS
-280 LTRREFE
+280 LTERKFR

-296 TFLVKL
+296 TFLIKL

-307 YDLKDFSDSNISAF
+307 YDLKDFSEGNIDAV
-321 TEDLSSKETMHN
+321 DLTSKESMLN
-333 EPVALFYQ
+333 APIALFYQ
-341 AGYLTIKDYDEELQ
+341 SGYLTIKDYDRDFS
-355 SYTLGY
+355 SYVLGY
-361 PNKEVE
+361 PNREVE
-367 QSFLKFLLPKYMNNN
+367 QSFLDFLLPKYINTEENMSTSFLIAFAR
-382 DSRSPIYV
+382 D
-390 LNLYKNL
+390 L
-397 RDGKIE
+397 RAGRIE
-403 EFLESLKVF
+403 DFLTKLKVF
-412 FSSTPY
+412 FAKTPY

-425 NHYQTIVFIICK
+425 NHYQTVVFIICR

-457 VKTKN
+457 IKTKD

-475 KEALQQIDSKDY
+475 KEALEQIDSRDY

-492 QDERKLYKIGVNF
+492 QDERKLYKVGVNF

-512 NEYIIQ
+512 DEYIIQ

>member
-1 MQNLPIGMQ
+1 MQ
-10 SFEAVRKANYLYVDK
+10 SFESIRKNDYLYVDK
-25 TKHLERLVTT
+25 TKHIYNLV
-35 NKYYFLSR
+35 NSSRYYFLSR

-72 ETVEKEWTE
+72 ETVEKQWTE

-149 YDKPLLQ
+149 YDKPLISTL
-156 TIDNEELHDKFKTI
+156 DNEELHNKYKTI

-182 EYIRFGFLTGVTKFS
+182 KYIRFGFLTGVTKFS

-296 TFLVKL
+296 TFLIKL

-333 EPVALFYQ
+333 EPIALFYQ

-403 EFLESLKVF
+403 EFLESLKAF

-475 KEALQQIDSKDY
+475 KEALEQIDSKDY

-492 QDERKLYKIGVNF
+492 QDERKLYKVGINF

>member
-1 MQNLPIGMQ
+1 MQ
-10 SFEAVRKANYLYVDK
+10 SFEAVRKADYLYVDK

-51 FLSTLEAYF
+51 FLSTLKAYF
-60 LGQKELFKDLYI
+60 LGKKELFKGLYI
-72 ETVEKEWTE
+72 ETVEKDWKE
-81 YPVIYL
+81 YPVLYL

-92 IYTTEEELYRVLNY
+92 IYDSEERLLNNLNY
-106 PMQRLEQKYSIDVKE
+106 HLSEWEEQYNIQTKFVNPEDRLSNIIKTAVK
-121 PSLSVRL
+121 
-128 KNIVLTAFEQTG
+128 QTG

-156 TIDNEELHDKFKTI
+156 TIDNEELHDKFKGI
-170 LKGVYSILKECD
+170 LKGVYSVLKGCD
-182 EYIRFGFLTGVTKFS
+182 EYIRFGMLTGVTKFS

-296 TFLVKL
+296 TFLIKL

-307 YDLKDFSDSNISAF
+307 YDLKDLSEGNITAR
-321 TEDLSSKETMHN
+321 DLTSKESMLSA
-333 EPVALFYQ
+333 PVALFYQ
-341 AGYLTIKDYDEELQ
+341 SGYLTIKDYNKK
-355 SYTLGY
+355 SGAYKLGY

-367 QSFLKFLLPKYMNNN
+367 ESFLDFILPKYMHTNENA
-382 DSRSPIYV
+382 SFSYV
-390 LNLYKNL
+390 EKMYENLEN
-397 RDGKIE
+397 GEIE
-403 EFLESLKVF
+403 DFLKTMKTF
-412 FSSTPY
+412 FASVPY

-425 NHYQTIVFIICK
+425 NHYQTVIFIICK
-437 LLGYYSEA
+437 LIGFIVEA
-445 EYKIVNGRIDMV
+445 EYKIVNGRIDMIV
-457 VKTKN
+457 RTDN
-462 YIYVFEFKFDKSA
+462 FLYLFEFKFDKSA

-512 NEYIIQ
+512 DEYIIQ